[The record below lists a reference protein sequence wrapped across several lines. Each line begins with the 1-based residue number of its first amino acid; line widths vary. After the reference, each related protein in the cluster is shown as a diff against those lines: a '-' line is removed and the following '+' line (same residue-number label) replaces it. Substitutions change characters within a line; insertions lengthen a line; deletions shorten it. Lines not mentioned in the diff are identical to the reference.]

1 MGIFVT
7 TIKKAHITIGLTS
20 KLDATRKD
28 LMADTFGLRDS
39 SDSEQKLT
47 TALLTLI
54 DDSGATIDLSNLT
67 DEVRATPSTL
77 LKAISNTF
85 TTKQLELKPLTD
97 AEKPLQKILSFYW
110 IQRQTMK
117 LKQREIVPHLIINC
131 LNKVHCYVTT
141 SRQSNGQFC
150 I

>member
-1 MGIFVT
+1 MSSDIGKGNDLLGRVT
-7 TIKKAHITIGLTS
+7 AKKIGYFRYDDKKSAHNNRLDL

-67 DEVRATPSTL
+67 DEVRATPSAL

-97 AEKPLQKILSFYW
+97 AEKTLAKILSFYW

-117 LKQREIVPHLIINC
+117 LKQREIVPYLIVN
-131 LNKVHCYVTT
+131 
-141 SRQSNGQFC
+141 
-150 I
+150 